1 MKQLRVQTN
10 IFIIIDLLTNFITV
24 TLTYQ
29 SAARLPASNMQ
40 AMFDKQVKNTKLG
53 EDATSVHIGATDKKI
68 WKGVVSN

>member
-40 AMFDKQVKNTKLG
+40 AMVDEPS
-53 EDATSVHIGATDKKI
+53 EDYETRRGSPVDTTY
-68 WKGVVSN
+68 